1 MPLRLR
7 RRGSRC
13 RRHGL
18 LKSLQPGLSG
28 KRKGKA
34 KSFPF
39 FVLMFFRYPILMEV
53 ECCLFRGVNNKA
65 VFRYPILM
73 EVECSRRRYNQEDME
88 VVQGQHRVYRLS
100 CRAVWVCKYHRRVLK
115 ARYHG
120 LYKASHSLSCGK
132 CSRLQGR
139 ERLLLIKIMFNN
151 IPEIC
156 NSRCNSTIEKS
167 VFIADKSRVYPA

>member
-39 FVLMFFRYPILMEV
+39 FVLMF
-53 ECCLFRGVNNKA
+53 
-65 VFRYPILM
+65 FRYPILM